1 MTQRGSGAPSIR
13 VMVLNGP
20 NVNLLGTREPE
31 VYGSDT
37 LEDAE
42 RRIRA
47 VAEEL
52 GVAVEC
58 RQSNWEGQLIDWIH
72 EAKREGFSGIVINP
86 GAFTH
91 TSIALRDAISGVALP
106 TVEVHVSNIHA
117 REPFRHHSYIAPVC
131 VGQMAGFGIGGYEWG
146 LRALVEFLRTKG
158 EKPR

>member
-1 MTQRGSGAPSIR
+1 MTQQGSGARSIR

-42 RRIRA
+42 ERVRA
-47 VAEEL
+47 VADEL
-52 GVAVEC
+52 GVAVDC

-72 EAKREGFSGIVINP
+72 EAKREGFSGILINP

-91 TSIALRDAISGVALP
+91 TSIALRDAISGVSLP

-117 REPFRHHSYIAPVC
+117 RESFRHHSYIAPVC

-158 EKPR
+158 EKP

>member
-1 MTQRGSGAPSIR
+1 GSGAPSIR

-52 GVAVEC
+52 GVTVDC

-117 REPFRHHSYIAPVC
+117 REPF
-131 VGQMAGFGIGGYEWG
+131 
-146 LRALVEFLRTKG
+146 
-158 EKPR
+158 

>member
-1 MTQRGSGAPSIR
+1 MRI
-13 VMVLNGP
+13 MVLNGP

-37 LEDAE
+37 LADAE
-42 RRIRA
+42 RRLRA

-52 GVAVEC
+52 GVAVDC

-72 EAKREGFSGIVINP
+72 EAKREGFAGLLINP

-91 TSIALRDAISGVALP
+91 TSIALRDAISAVALP
-106 TVEVHVSNIHA
+106 AVEVHVSNIHA
-117 REPFRHHSYIAPVC
+117 REPFRHRSYIAPVC
-131 VGQMAGFGIGGYEWG
+131 IGQLAGFGIGGYEWG

-158 EKPR
+158 VRPR

>member
-1 MTQRGSGAPSIR
+1 
-13 VMVLNGP
+13 MVLNGP

-37 LEDAE
+37 REDAE

-47 VAEEL
+47 DGEGLTVTGA
-52 GVAVEC
+52 C
-58 RQSNWEGQLIDWIH
+58 RQSNWEGQLIYWIH